1 MQKRLEAGSPS
12 VKIWRRLQSGAL
24 LASFFACLGSGSIC
38 VAAQDQASPRTS
50 RKRAAPDLA
59 KAQAA
64 LTHGDS
70 QEAIRIL
77 SDHLQTQPGDSS
89 ARLMLGQAY
98 AVVGQIGLAESEL
111 QNVLKT
117 APENYVALAALG
129 EIYER
134 TGQPEKAEAMLARA
148 ARAGH
153 GQSEIRLEWAIVLAR
168 LHRYKESQ
176 SALVGLAPPA
186 DSGKRIAFYRLK
198 ASVASGLGNSVT
210 AASEMEKALALEP
223 QDPALLLATAAAQ
236 LQRKNWQ
243 RALELANAV
252 FTQTRAASAGLLLL
266 EATLG
271 SHEDFHQVLDRL
283 RDTALPQA
291 EEVAFRQRLA
301 ELLIANG
308 HVLESIDELN
318 RAAEL
323 APARADVFFN
333 LALAQFKAGQFDAAL
348 NSAETSKALTDTA
361 ELEDLVGD
369 IQEERGDNLAAVG
382 SYQTAVK
389 LAPEEEKYRISL
401 AVELMQ
407 HQGFDAAKVVLQQ
420 AEESQPKSW
429 RIQLA
434 LGMVEHFAGSDGK
447 ASSILIHAADLAPDP
462 EVALTFLGDIQVS
475 QTSVPDS
482 AAVDR
487 ICRYSDDHPQNG
499 KMQLDCGALL
509 FEQDYVAGKHTHV
522 DEIVKRL
529 RVAAGILP
537 SAPAPHCELA
547 KVYRSLDRWHEALP
561 EAESCARMDVNSAE
575 AQYHLAQIYR
585 RLGSPEKSQQE
596 MKLYEAASRRQAD
609 ENKRRDE
616 TMKAFAYT
624 IRKETPGSKQ

>member
-1 MQKRLEAGSPS
+1 M
-12 VKIWRRLQSGAL
+12 KIWRKLQSGAL
-24 LASFFACLGSGSIC
+24 LASFFSCLGSASIC
-38 VAAQDQASPRTS
+38 VAAQDQASQRTS
-50 RKRAAPDLA
+50 RKEAAPDLL

-98 AVVGQIGLAESEL
+98 AAVGQTDLAESEL
-111 QNVLKT
+111 HNVLKT

-148 ARAGH
+148 AKAGH
-153 GQSEIRLEWAIVLAR
+153 GSHGQPEIRLEWAMVLAR

-176 SALVGLAPPA
+176 SALAGLAPPA
-186 DSGKRIAFYRLK
+186 DSGNRIAFYRLK
-198 ASVASGLGNSVT
+198 ASVASGLGNSVS

-223 QDPALLLATAAAQ
+223 EDPALLLATAAAQ

-243 RALELANAV
+243 RARELANAV
-252 FTQTRAASAGLLLL
+252 FTQTRAPSAGLLVL

-271 SHEDFHQVLDRL
+271 SHEDVHQVLDEL

-291 EEVAFRQRLA
+291 EEVAFRQRLT

-308 HVLESIDELN
+308 HVPESIDELN

-323 APARADVFFN
+323 APARGDLLFN
-333 LALAQFKAGQFDAAL
+333 LALAQFKSGQLDRAL
-348 NSAETSKALTDTA
+348 NSAEKSKALTDTA
-361 ELEDLVGD
+361 EVEDLIGD
-369 IQEERGDNLAAVG
+369 IQEERGDNLAAVE
-382 SYQTAVK
+382 SYQAAVK

-407 HQGFDAAKVVLQQ
+407 HQGFDAAKVVLEQ

-434 LGMVEHFAGSDGK
+434 LGMVEHFAGSDEK

-462 EVALTFLGDIQVS
+462 EVALTFLGDIQVN

-482 AAVDR
+482 AAVNR

-509 FEQDYVAGKHTHV
+509 FEQDYVGGKRTHV

-537 SAPAPHCELA
+537 SAPAPHCQLA
-547 KVYRSLDRWHEALP
+547 KVYRSMDRWHEALP

-575 AQYHLAQIYR
+575 AHYHLAQIYR
-585 RLGSPEKSQQE
+585 RLDSAEKSQQE

-609 ENKRRDE
+609 ENKQRDE
-616 TMKAFAYT
+616 TMKAFVYT
-624 IRKETPGSKQ
+624 IRKETPSSKQ

>member
-1 MQKRLEAGSPS
+1 M
-12 VKIWRRLQSGAL
+12 IWRKLQSGAL
-24 LASFFACLGSGSIC
+24 LTGLFSCLGSGSIR
-38 VAAQDQASPRTS
+38 VAAQDRASPQTS
-50 RKRAAPDLA
+50 RKEVVPAVA

-70 QEAIRIL
+70 QGAIRIL
-77 SDHLQTQPGDSS
+77 SDHLQIQPGDSA

-98 AVVGQIGLAESEL
+98 ALTGQIDLAESEL
-111 QNVLKT
+111 QNVLKM
-117 APENYVALAALG
+117 APENFVALAALG

-134 TGQPEKAEAMLARA
+134 TGQPEKAEGMLARA
-148 ARAGH
+148 AKAGH
-153 GQSEIRLEWAIVLAR
+153 GQPEIRLEWAIVLAR

-176 SALVGLAPPA
+176 SALAGLAPPA

-210 AASEMEKALALEP
+210 AASEMERALALKP

-243 RALELANAV
+243 RAGELANVV
-252 FTQTRAASAGLLLL
+252 FTQTRDPSAGLLVL

-271 SHEDFHQVLDRL
+271 SHGDVHQLLEQL
-283 RDTALPQA
+283 RNTAVPQA

-308 HVLESIDELN
+308 HVSESIDELK

-323 APARADVFFN
+323 APARADLMFN
-333 LALAQFKAGQFDAAL
+333 LALAQFKAGQLDQAL
-348 NSAETSKALTDTA
+348 NSAEKSKALTDSA
-361 ELEDLVGD
+361 EVEDVIGD
-369 IQEERGDNLAAVG
+369 IQEERGDNLMAVQ
-382 SYQTAVK
+382 SYQAAVK

-420 AEESQPKSW
+420 AEESQPRSW

-434 LGMVEHFAGSDGK
+434 LGMVEHFTGSDRT

-462 EVALTFLGDIQVS
+462 DVALTFLGDIQMS

-482 AAVDR
+482 SAVDH
-487 ICRYSDDHPQNG
+487 ICRYSDDHPNNG
-499 KMQLDCGALL
+499 KMQLNCGALL
-509 FEQDYVAGKHTHV
+509 FEQDYVAGKRTHV

-529 RVAAGILP
+529 REAAEILA
-537 SAPAPHCELA
+537 SDPAPHCELA
-547 KVYRSLDRWHEALP
+547 KVYRSMDRWHEALP
-561 EAESCARMDVNSAE
+561 EAERCARMDVNSAE
-575 AQYHLAQIYR
+575 AHYRLAQIYR
-585 RLGSPEKSQQE
+585 RLGSLERSQQE

-609 ENKRRDE
+609 ENTRRDE
-616 TMKAFAYT
+616 TMKAFVYT
-624 IRKETPGSKQ
+624 IRREAQSSKQ

>member
-1 MQKRLEAGSPS
+1 M
-12 VKIWRRLQSGAL
+12 IWRKLQTGAL
-24 LASFFACLGSGSIC
+24 LTSLFCCPGSGSVG
-38 VAAQDQASPRTS
+38 VAAQDQASPQTS
-50 RKRAAPDLA
+50 QKEAAAPR

-98 AVVGQIGLAESEL
+98 AVAGQNDLAESEF
-111 QNVLKT
+111 QNVLIK
-117 APENYVALAALG
+117 APENYVALTALAD
-129 EIYER
+129 IYER

-148 ARAGH
+148 AKAGH
-153 GQSEIRLEWAIVLAR
+153 GQPEIRLEWAIVLAR

-176 SALVGLAPPA
+176 SALADLAPPA
-186 DSGKRIAFYRLK
+186 ERGNRIAFYRLR
-198 ASVASGLGNSVT
+198 ASVASGLGNSVA
-210 AASEMEKALALEP
+210 AASEMEKALALKP

-243 RALELANAV
+243 RAGELADTV
-252 FTQTRAASAGLLLL
+252 FTPTRDPSAGLLVL

-271 SHEDFHQVLDRL
+271 SHEDFRPVLEQL
-283 RDTALPQA
+283 RNTALPQP
-291 EEVAFRQRLA
+291 EEVVFLQRLA

-308 HVLESIDELN
+308 HVSESIDEWK

-323 APARADVFFN
+323 APGRADLFFN
-333 LALAQFKAGQFDAAL
+333 SALAQFKAGQLDGAL
-348 NSAETSKALTDTA
+348 DSAEKSKALTDTA
-361 ELEDLVGD
+361 EVEDLIGD
-369 IQEERGDNLAAVG
+369 IQEERGDNLVAVQ
-382 SYQTAVK
+382 SYQAAVK

-434 LGMVEHFAGSDGK
+434 LGMVEHFTGSDAK
-447 ASSILIHAADLAPDP
+447 ALSILIHAADLAPDP
-462 EVALTFLGDIQVS
+462 AVALTFLGDLQVK
-475 QTSVPDS
+475 QTSVPEP
-482 AAVDR
+482 AAVDH
-487 ICRYSDDHPQNG
+487 ICRYSDHHPKNG
-499 KMQLDCGALL
+499 TMQLDCGALL
-509 FEQDYVAGKHTHV
+509 FEQDYAAGKRTHV

-529 RVAAGILP
+529 RVAAGFL
-537 SAPAPHCELA
+537 AGDPAPHCELA
-547 KVYRSLDRWHEALP
+547 KVYRSLDRWREALP
-561 EAESCARMDVNSAE
+561 EAESCARMEVNSAE
-575 AQYHLAQIYR
+575 AHYRLAQIYR
-585 RLGSPEKSQQE
+585 RLDSPEKSQQE
-596 MKLYEAASRRQAD
+596 MKLYEAASQRQAD

-616 TMKAFAYT
+616 TMKAFVYT
-624 IRKETPGSKQ
+624 IRKETPNRKQ

>member
-1 MQKRLEAGSPS
+1 M
-12 VKIWRRLQSGAL
+12 IWRKLQSGAL
-24 LASFFACLGSGSIC
+24 LTSLFACLGSGSLR
-38 VAAQDQASPRTS
+38 VAAQDQPSPQTS
-50 RKRAAPDLA
+50 RKEAAALA

-64 LTHGDS
+64 LTHGDP

-89 ARLMLGQAY
+89 ARLMLGQAF
-98 AVVGQIGLAESEL
+98 AVAGQNDLAESEL
-111 QNVLKT
+111 QSVLKE
-117 APENYVALAALG
+117 APENYVALAALS

-148 ARAGH
+148 AKAGH
-153 GQSEIRLEWAIVLAR
+153 GQPEIRLEWAIVLAR

-176 SALVGLAPPA
+176 SALAGLDPPA
-186 DSGKRIAFYRLK
+186 DSGNRIAFYRLK
-198 ASVASGLGNSVT
+198 ASVASGLGNSLI
-210 AASEMEKALALEP
+210 AASEMEKALALKP

-236 LQRKNWQ
+236 LQHKNWQ
-243 RALELANAV
+243 RAAELANIV
-252 FTQTRAASAGLLLL
+252 FNQTRDPSAGLLVL

-271 SHEDFHQVLDRL
+271 SHEDFHQVLEQL
-283 RDTALPQA
+283 RNTALPQP
-291 EEVAFRQRLA
+291 EEVAFLQRLA

-308 HVLESIDELN
+308 HVSESIDELQ

-323 APARADVFFN
+323 APGRADLLFN
-333 LALAQFKAGQFDAAL
+333 SALAQFKAGQLDGAL
-348 NSAETSKALTDTA
+348 NSAEKSKGLTDTA
-361 ELEDLVGD
+361 EVEDLIGD
-369 IQEERGDNLAAVG
+369 IQEERGDNLVAVQ
-382 SYQTAVK
+382 SYQAAVK

-420 AEESQPKSW
+420 AEEAQPKSW

-434 LGMVEHFAGSDGK
+434 LGMVEHFTGSDAK

-462 EVALTFLGDIQVS
+462 DVALTFLGDIQVN

-482 AAVDR
+482 AAVDH
-487 ICRYSDDHPQNG
+487 ICRYSDHHPKNG
-499 KMQLDCGALL
+499 KMQLNCGALL
-509 FEQDYVAGKHTHV
+509 FAQDYVAGKHTHV

-529 RVAAGILP
+529 RVAAGIL
-537 SAPAPHCELA
+537 AGDPAPHCELA
-547 KVYRSLDRWHEALP
+547 KVYRSTDRWHEALP
-561 EAESCARMDVNSAE
+561 EAESCARMEVNSAE
-575 AQYHLAQIYR
+575 AHYRLAQIYR

-596 MKLYEAASRRQAD
+596 MKLYEAASQRQAD

-616 TMKAFAYT
+616 TMKAFVYT
-624 IRKETPGSKQ
+624 IRRETPSPKQ